1 MAFKIKHVTPLFTGV
16 VTTANRY
23 VGDMKTASGLLIDT
37 TRMKG
42 GLNPYQRVVSAGE
55 MAHGIKE
62 GQIVKIN
69 FKRYEK
75 SKHTPGAID
84 DAQNLQH
91 DALSITYEIPMINL
105 NGQECL
111 FIQNN
116 DIEYIVDDYD
126 VDEGGLLQ

>member
-37 TRMKG
+37 TRMQG

-69 FKRYEK
+69 FKRYAK

-91 DALSITYEIPMINL
+91 DALSITYEIPK
-105 NGQECL
+105 ECL

-116 DIEYIVDDYD
+116 DIEYIVDDYE